1 MQSETYPRGEP
12 PRISDFTLGRW
23 IMRSAELQEIEYIV
37 AGGSSFK
44 ERRASEDQF
53 LVYFLTSIFSFI
65 RERIINAIDNMK
77 CFIYIEYEFDLNSI
91 DINQFIEY

>member
-12 PRISDFTLGRW
+12 PRISNFTLGRW
-23 IMRSAELQEIEYIV
+23 IMRSAELQEIEYIA

-53 LVYFLTSIFSFI
+53 LVYFLTRFRSSE
-65 RERIINAIDNMK
+65 RE
-77 CFIYIEYEFDLNSI
+77 
-91 DINQFIEY
+91 